1 MIFLVQFG
9 MYNFQKPQ
17 IALAFRARA
26 ILLVFEIFTT
36 SYHLF
41 QIAFGIIWLAILIV
55 MFFFQLVEY
64 SVSTGFVA
72 SRLIWWIELLQISW
86 FSIKNG
92 RSRLIRCLSG
102 YGSYSSYQLIDR
114 IADQYL
120 STSAGRVLFISK
132 CLFRLI
138 DDLST
143 ISAAMFILWVNLL
156 LR

>member
-55 MFFFQLVEY
+55 MFFFSWWNIASQLGLSLLDLSDGLNFFKSAD
-64 SVSTGFVA
+64 SVSKTVVHVLYA
-72 SRLIWWIELLQISW
+72 AYLVMALILLI
-86 FSIKNG
+86 NL
-92 RSRLIRCLSG
+92 LIALLTNTYQRVQVG
-102 YGSYSSYQLIDR
+102 YSSS
-114 IADQYL
+114 ANAYL
-120 STSAGRVLFISK
+120 DWSMI
-132 CLFRLI
+132 
-138 DDLST
+138 
-143 ISAAMFILWVNLL
+143 
-156 LR
+156 